1 MSIMKDF
8 SWKTSKLA
16 TKDWLFLLKDL
27 KTKDIIFVQLSI
39 DFCSSSTPSTYRK
52 VQQERPNF
60 LDIMK
65 DFSSLRKTLEF
76 LLFLQNER
84 QLRKTSW
91 IGLLSLL
98 LDDNFVRHYNQEREK
113 FWMHAFLCII
123 RKTLRGGEIVQE
135 RLMQNIFLAEK
146 CWWKT
151 PHYFYERLFFV
162 WWQMT
167 FFSEDVFCLK
177 DLSQQSVAT
186 LTKLID

>member
-1 MSIMKDF
+1 MQILNDKGDFNLTDVHIFPLLSQHLDNNNFLWISCPIISDSIENLRTMSIMKDI

-98 LDDNFVRHYNQEREK
+98 LDDNFDITIKKEKSFER
-113 FWMHAFLCII
+113 MHFFASF
-123 RKTLRGGEIVQE
+123 E
-135 RLMQNIFLAEK
+135 RL
-146 CWWKT
+146 
-151 PHYFYERLFFV
+151 
-162 WWQMT
+162 
-167 FFSEDVFCLK
+167 
-177 DLSQQSVAT
+177 
-186 LTKLID
+186 